1 MDARRRPVAFLL
13 GQQRPEEAGI
23 SRDGACSELWLSSG
37 SSIFFSQKPISEYPQ
52 AKHYTAVG
60 IVTLV

>member
-1 MDARRRPVAFLL
+1 MLRAVA
-13 GQQRPEEAGI
+13 
-23 SRDGACSELWLSSG
+23 ELG

-60 IVTLV
+60 IVTPPLMNKFLSVHECV